1 MENQNSL
8 QAELLERLPSRP
20 PRPNPAIEIDSAVSY
35 IRWHA
40 NALQRHLLGNG
51 KGTLLESD
59 EKDRHMLQTAVH
71 DCGWCIYIQYSDEGL
86 AQLAEAATLC
96 LINPYRFELK
106 HLIDHSFHGIGL
118 WKTYGELWR
127 GCLRLLANQKPAP
140 PQRNRLVHQHS
151 VCHPGVKLLAKAPG
165 AKGSRCG
172 ARNSRGTFRG
182 AMECRLS

>member
-8 QAELLERLPSRP
+8 QAELLERLPPRP

-59 EKDRHMLQTAVH
+59 EKDRHMLQTAVR
-71 DCGWCIYIQYSDEGL
+71 DCGWCIYIQYGDEGL
-86 AQLAEAATLC
+86 AQLAEAATLG

-106 HLIDHSFHGIGL
+106 YLIDHSFHGIGL
-118 WKTYGELWR
+118 WKTYGE
-127 GCLRLLANQKPAP
+127 P
-140 PQRNRLVHQHS
+140 
-151 VCHPGVKLLAKAPG
+151 
-165 AKGSRCG
+165 
-172 ARNSRGTFRG
+172 
-182 AMECRLS
+182 